1 MMSEFPQSPDTPP
14 SGFVV
19 EPGGTAT
26 PSTPQTEPVA
36 ETPVA
41 APAEPAAAPAGATA
55 VPPDAVS
62 EPTTPVIPTPT
73 VHTPGAGIGGATEAT
88 TGAGAAWPPPP
99 GGLWPLPGG
108 HYWSVPPQQPAPKHH
123 SAAARTVLVCAVA
136 AVIALGAGIGIGWF
150 GHSTSPT
157 SAFAPQTNPFS
168 GGSGGGSENPFS
180 GGGSGSPLGGGSGNP
195 FSGGGSSNSGNSGGS
210 SGSGGSGGSTGISS
224 KVDPGLVDINT
235 TVGYQGGAA
244 AGTGMVLTSDGLVLT
259 NNHVINESTKLSAV
273 DVGNGQTYS
282 ATVLG
287 YDRTADVALVQ
298 LHNASGLQTITASD
312 SSKVSVG
319 DDVVGIGNAGGT
331 GGTPSAVAGTI
342 TALDQSITASDE
354 GDGSS
359 EQLSGLIQTNA
370 DIQPGDSGGPLVN
383 SSGQVV
389 GMDTAASAGF
399 QFTNASSTG
408 FAIPIDKALQIAQ
421 QIKDG
426 QTSSTVHIGATAFLG
441 VEVTNVGANSNG
453 GSGGFG
459 LPFGGGSGFGN
470 SGWGD
475 SGSGDSGSGNSGSG
489 NSTTS
494 GAQVA
499 GTMSGGAAA
508 KAGLVQGDVITS
520 LDGKNV
526 NSPTALTAIME
537 QLHPGQQV
545 SIAWTDSS
553 GQSHTGTVTLGSGP
567 PS

>member
-1 MMSEFPQSPDTPP
+1 MSEFPQPPDTPP

-19 EPGGTAT
+19 EPGGAAT
-26 PSTPQTEPVA
+26 PTPQTEPVA
-36 ETPVA
+36 ETPAA
-41 APAEPAAAPAGATA
+41 APVEPAAVPVEPAA
-55 VPPDAVS
+55 VAPDAVS

-73 VHTPGAGIGGATEAT
+73 VDAPGAGVGGAAEAAAA
-88 TGAGAAWPPPP
+88 GAGATWPPPP

-108 HYWSVPPQQPAPKHH
+108 HYWSVPPQQPLPKHH

-157 SAFAPQTNPFS
+157 SAFAPQTNQF
-168 GGSGGGSENPFS
+168 SGGGSGSGSGNPFS
-180 GGGSGSPLGGGSGNP
+180 GGGSGSPFGGGSGIP
-195 FSGGGSSNSGNSGGS
+195 FGGGSGNSGNSGGS

-235 TVGYQGGAA
+235 TVGYQGEAA
-244 AGTGMVLTSDGLVLT
+244 AGTGMVLTSNGLVLT

-298 LHNASGLQTITASD
+298 LHNASGLQTITPGD

-342 TALDQSITASDE
+342 TALDQSITASDQ

-408 FAIPIDKALQIAQ
+408 FAIPIDKALQLAQ

-426 QTSSTVHIGATAFLG
+426 QASSTVHIGATAFLG

-459 LPFGGGSGFGN
+459 LPFGGGSGFGGFGN
-470 SGWGD
+470 
-475 SGSGDSGSGNSGSG
+475 SGSGNSGSGNSGTG

-520 LDGKNV
+520 LAGKNV